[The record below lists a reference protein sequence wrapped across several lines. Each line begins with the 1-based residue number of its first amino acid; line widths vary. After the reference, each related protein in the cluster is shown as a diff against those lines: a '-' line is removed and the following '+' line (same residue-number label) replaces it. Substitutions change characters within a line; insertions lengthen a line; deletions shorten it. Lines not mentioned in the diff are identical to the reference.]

1 MIVASE
7 KLYNYFNQNIREEG
21 QEIEIKITKGE
32 KVYTITDDD
41 LVASSVKIT
50 KKSVSGASFDIGESY
65 VDSATFTI
73 NKNINNYKSLT
84 GAKVTIRINVNN
96 TELNLSE
103 SVLLGTFRILQDGI
117 KRTNTLLQVT
127 ADSYISKFDKS
138 RKRATFTG
146 DLYDLVMDSC
156 NKCKV
161 TFGMTENEFRALS
174 SNVAKTYEIKKDS
187 SLKTHRDVI
196 MYVAQL
202 IGGFATTTPAGAL
215 IFKNYTS
222 NNDVCNVNDN
232 VIVNYSIGDEVYNLS
247 GLGMSVKENDVYLY
261 REGEDDDSP
270 YFLNLDTNPIMEN
283 CTDAE
288 ITSIVDNI
296 WSKLIDLNLNNFS
309 FEFNGN
315 PFIEVG
321 DIISIPERSLETY
334 VASCEWTYHGKEKI
348 SCVSVDKNKRI
359 ETQIEKQNE
368 NKTSNDSKDNRV
380 DDLIKNTTT
389 KTRKVRKTVTGTV
402 KGTFGDSSINSPTI
416 VYGLNDLGENNA
428 RKYNFSNKT
437 NYIYSPDYIRVGY
450 IETENNKSFF
460 KKLLTLEPAVGTVSL
475 FNSGIII
482 SGADMKNIIQSIGFD
497 KKNVRLELD
506 LSSEYFDI
514 YNFFYNQDS
523 KSTGKAKPPALTSGT
538 TLPWEEDK
546 YATYKIQNTTSLNLD
561 ENYLHNIINSK
572 GSCKVN
578 LNYNK
583 NILFSGYREP
593 SDNWSGNYSIKCD
606 TLDVSRIEI
615 SAYSGTADNYYYDEN
630 SRKVVFEQCQ
640 YFYDSDYDCIIR
652 TEDYGLQ
659 KMQQDILISGYGTYT
674 EFNNTKII
682 NGEQERFLTFLS
694 DITLEGNTY
703 VYTENPAYTAMKEK
717 EKELAEIVKT
727 GINIPYKLTY
737 ETEES
742 YTTTIEG
749 TSNKINENTDKTDE
763 NADEIEKLKTKV
775 KKNTVNIDKLKQ
787 QVTSS
792 RNKIGIMSNDLG
804 IVKTNI
810 ADLDKRVKNLEGSGG
825 SSGGGMTDEQKKQLE
840 QNTKDISTLKTN
852 VSNNTRNISTNTT
865 NITNLTTRVTNLENS
880 GGSGGSGSGITEA
893 ERQQIQTNKTDIANL
908 TTRVTNLENSGG
920 SGGSGGSSGPDITEA
935 ERQQIQTNKTNIEN
949 LNILVSGHTTS
960 IEDILRRLAILEQ
973 GGSEGGGETGE
984 IFKFK
989 SLNLNLA
996 SDNNFT
1002 FPSFNLNNY
1011 YFNNTYYLSNYV
1023 SRSFKMTVELTKPN
1037 TKQTF
1042 RQFYKTDGSQYYIIG
1057 AADTES
1063 LESSD
1068 NINFNSSNQYSY
1080 LDCISK
1086 YGEQQIISQP
1096 IKIYNY
1102 RHLAVTESRNTW
1114 LNTTTGNLVKTD
1126 NGAHIGDI
1134 ISIPIT
1140 YKYGFKAVK
1149 AENKPESINK
1159 YYYMINTTGNKESGN
1174 IVDWTEINAEPN
1186 VETKI
1191 NFIYNVTGNGARFY
1205 LFVSDG
1211 QFTFKQ
1217 DDYYITKLA

>member
-1 MIVASE
+1 MIGASA

-50 KKSVSGASFDIGESY
+50 KKSVSGASFDIGECY

-96 TELNLSE
+96 TDLNLSE

-146 DLYDLVMDSC
+146 DLYDLVKDSC
-156 NKCKV
+156 SKCKV

-174 SNVAKTYEIKKDS
+174 QNVAKTYEIKKDS

-202 IGGFATTTPAGAL
+202 IGGFATTTPLGAL

-359 ETQIEKQNE
+359 ETQREKQNE
-368 NKTSNDSKDNRV
+368 NKPSNDSKDNRV

-428 RKYNFSNKT
+428 REYNYSNKT
-437 NYIYSPDYIRVGY
+437 NYTYSPDYITVGY
-450 IETENNKSFF
+450 IKTEDNKSYF

-482 SGADMKNIIQSIGFD
+482 SGTDMKNIIQSIGFD

-514 YNFFYNQDS
+514 YNFFYNQDY
-523 KSTGKAKPPALTSGT
+523 KSTGKAKPPALTRGT

-546 YATYKIQNTTSLNLD
+546 YATYQRQNTTSLNLD

-606 TLDVSRIEI
+606 TLDVSRIKI
-615 SAYSGTADNYYYDEN
+615 SAYVGTDANYYYDEN

-640 YFYDSDYDCIIR
+640 YFYDSDYDCTIK
-652 TEDYGLQ
+652 TENYGLQ
-659 KMQQDILISGYGTYT
+659 KMRQDILISGYGTYT
-674 EFNNTKII
+674 EFNNTKVID
-682 NGEQERFLTFLS
+682 GEQERFLTFLS

-717 EKELAEIVKT
+717 EKELIEIEKT

-737 ETEES
+737 ETEER

-749 TSNKINENTDKTDE
+749 TSNKINENTDKTYE
-763 NADEIEKLKTKV
+763 NADEIEKLKTNV

-810 ADLDKRVKNLEGSGG
+810 ADLDKRVKKLEGSGG
-825 SSGGGMTDEQKKQLE
+825 SSSGGMTDEQKKQLE
-840 QNTKDISTLKTN
+840 QNTKDISNLKTS
-852 VSNNTRNISTNTT
+852 VSNNTKNISTNTK

-880 GGSGGSGSGITEA
+880 GDSGGSGSGITEA
-893 ERQQIQTNKTDIANL
+893 ERQQIQTNKEDITNL
-908 TTRVTNLENSGG
+908 KTRVTNLENSGG
-920 SGGSGGSSGPDITEA
+920 SGGSDITEA
-935 ERQQIQTNKTNIEN
+935 ERQQIQTNKQNIEN
-949 LNILVSGHTTS
+949 LTMTVNRHTTS
-960 IEDILRRLAILEQ
+960 IEDILRRLTQLEQ
-973 GGSEGGGETGE
+973 GGGGDTGDAL
-984 IFKFK
+984 KFIK
-989 SLNLNLA
+989 LELILKD
-996 SDNNFT
+996 SDNTNSYVKNDYDFT
-1002 FPSFNLNNY
+1002 KYFINGSY
-1011 YFNNTYYLSNYV
+1011 YFSNDGFTYYRLKATLN
-1023 SRSFKMTVELTKPN
+1023 KMG

-1042 RQFYKTDGSQYYIIG
+1042 RNTFRTDGTQYYMIG
-1057 AADTES
+1057 KADTTD
-1063 LESSD
+1063 LESATVR
-1068 NINFNSSNQYSY
+1068 FTGTGTEY

-1086 YGEQQIISQP
+1086 LNEQQIISQQ
-1096 IKIYNY
+1096 IKVILYNKMS
-1102 RHLAVTESRNTW
+1102 ATSNNRNW
-1114 LNTTTGNLVKTD
+1114 KNETTGKTVYTEG
-1126 NGAHIGDI
+1126 GAHIGDI
-1134 ISIPIT
+1134 ISVPLT
-1140 YKYGFKAVK
+1140 VKYGFKALSIN
-1149 AENKPESINK
+1149 NKPEELNK
-1159 YYYMINTTGNKESGN
+1159 YWYAITTSNAHKGDITNWIEL
-1174 IVDWTEINAEPN
+1174 DAEPN
-1186 VETKI
+1186 VETNITFTYDESLANKRVYVYI
-1191 NFIYNVTGNGARFY
+1191 T
-1205 LFVSDG
+1205 DG
-1211 QFTFKQ
+1211 QYTE
-1217 DDYYITKLA
+1217 YANYLYIKKLT